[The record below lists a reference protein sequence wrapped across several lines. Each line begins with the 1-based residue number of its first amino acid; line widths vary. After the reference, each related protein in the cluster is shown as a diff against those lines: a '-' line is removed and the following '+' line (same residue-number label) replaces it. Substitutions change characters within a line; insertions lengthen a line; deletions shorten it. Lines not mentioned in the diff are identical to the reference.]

1 MCVWTHFSCM
11 YTPQTMQ
18 MSPGST
24 NHKIVHLFYPP
35 RRQTKENHEKSTR
48 NHYSVE
54 LQTAC
59 ERNDSGWAINK
70 SCCQLNVDAWIGGG
84 WMYYTYTIEVGWSG
98 MLPVVTSDILRIACN
113 CFGHTKA
120 RRGSWRHILLRKI
133 EGRQTIPWR
142 MSMFGVHHKKC
153 ALENIVRMGLMN
165 ACVCNV
171 ALKRQL
177 KIAIN

>member
-24 NHKIVHLFYPP
+24 NHKIVHLSYPP

-120 RRGSWRHILLRKI
+120 RRGSLAPHFIAKNRRTSNHTVENEYVRSTPQK
-133 EGRQTIPWR
+133 
-142 MSMFGVHHKKC
+142 MC
-153 ALENIVRMGLMN
+153 AGKHCSNWANECVRVQCGLKTS
-165 ACVCNV
+165 A
-171 ALKRQL
+171 
-177 KIAIN
+177 